1 MKTSLLA
8 LVAIS
13 TFAVGIAVA
22 GVSGYGPLA
31 YISYHIITQQQQSQ
45 GGQTQV
51 IPAYINLGNITPDES
66 GNATAKAS
74 VNISS
79 SGYYTIELEHSDQ
92 LQEDFSKFVVYVN
105 IDNYSIA
112 LSPENDTAHVY
123 LAKGFYN
130 VTILVV
136 YQVAQNPQGDLT
148 VIQEPLLVIHPTEQ
162 DEGSS

>member
-1 MKTSLLA
+1 MATA
-8 LVAIS
+8 HWH
-13 TFAVGIAVA
+13 T
-22 GVSGYGPLA
+22 
-31 YISYHIITQQQQSQ
+31 YHIITQQQSQ

-51 IPAYINLGNITPDES
+51 IPAYINLVNIAPNES

-112 LSPENDTAHVY
+112 LSLENDTANVY

-148 VIQEPLLVIHPTEQ
+148 VIQEPLLVIHPTDQ